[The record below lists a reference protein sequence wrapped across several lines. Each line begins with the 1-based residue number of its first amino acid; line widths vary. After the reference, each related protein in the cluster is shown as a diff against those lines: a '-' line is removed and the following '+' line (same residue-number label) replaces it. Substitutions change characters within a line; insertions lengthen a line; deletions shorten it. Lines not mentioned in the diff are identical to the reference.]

1 LIKQSVA
8 AARLYQQ
15 TLEKLALK
23 CRNPRL
29 QGVSFFSACKKVRL
43 AKVKR
48 EESVATARLSPSSIN
63 G

>member
-1 LIKQSVA
+1 LRQEGLIKQSVV

-15 TLEKLALK
+15 TLEKSALK

-29 QGVSFFSACKKVRL
+29 QGVSFFPTSKKGMTS
-43 AKVKR
+43 KGEEKR
-48 EESVATARLSPSSIN
+48 ECSY